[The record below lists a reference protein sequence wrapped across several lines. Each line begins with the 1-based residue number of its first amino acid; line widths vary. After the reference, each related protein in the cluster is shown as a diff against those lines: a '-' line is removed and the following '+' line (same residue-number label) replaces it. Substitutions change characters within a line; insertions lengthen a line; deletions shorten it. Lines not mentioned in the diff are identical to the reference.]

1 MSPTLSKPFW
11 ICVSSMLKRSFDLIV
26 SFVLLVILTPILILI
41 ALFVKLSSPGPVLF
55 KPVRSGKDGKPF
67 TMYKFRSMRVGGEKE
82 WMKRFDPEQM
92 DDFVFQS
99 EDDPRITKTG
109 RFLRKTSL
117 DELPN
122 LFNVLAGSMSLVG
135 PRPEEP
141 EVVEHYSPEMR
152 RRLEVKP
159 GITGLAQISGRG
171 ELPLK
176 EVIALDLAYVDSRSF
191 LGDLLIL
198 LKTPFTVFSRHGAL

>member
-1 MSPTLSKPFW
+1 MIP
-11 ICVSSMLKRSFDLIV
+11 KRILDVLI
-26 SFVLLVILTPILILI
+26 SLILI
-41 ALFVKLSSPGPVLF
+41 IVLSPLFLILAILVKLSSPGPALF
-55 KPVRSGKDGKPF
+55 KPVRIGLNGQPF
-67 TMYKFRSMRVGGEKE
+67 TMYKFRSMQIGGEKDWIE
-82 WMKRFDPEQM
+82 RFDPAQM
-92 DDFVFQS
+92 ANFVFQA

-109 RFLRKTSL
+109 RWLRRTSL

-141 EVVEHYSPEMR
+141 EVAAHYTAEMR
-152 RRLEVKP
+152 RRLDVKP

-176 EVIALDLAYVDSRSF
+176 DVIAKDLEYVDRHSF
-191 LGDLLIL
+191 LFDVTIL
-198 LKTPFTVFSRHGAL
+198 VKTPFTVGSRRGAL

>member
-1 MSPTLSKPFW
+1 
-11 ICVSSMLKRSFDLIV
+11 MLKRCFDFLV
-26 SFVLLVILTPILILI
+26 SLVLLILLIPLFILL
-41 ALFVKLSSPGPVLF
+41 ALLVKLSSPGPVLF
-55 KPVRSGKDGKPF
+55 KPVRAGLKNKPF
-67 TMYKFRSMRVGGEKE
+67 TMYKFRSMRVGGEKD
-82 WMKRFDPEQM
+82 WMKRFDPRKI

-99 EDDPRITKTG
+99 EDDPRITAAG

-122 LFNVLAGSMSLVG
+122 LLNVLGGSMSLVG

-141 EVVEHYSPEMR
+141 EVVQHYTAEMR

-159 GITGLAQISGRG
+159 GMTGLAQISGRG

-176 EVIALDLAYVDSRSF
+176 EIIALDLDYVNSHTF
-191 LGDLLIL
+191 PGDLLIL
-198 LKTPFTVFSRHGAL
+198 IKTPLTVFTRRGAL

>member
-1 MSPTLSKPFW
+1 
-11 ICVSSMLKRSFDLIV
+11 MLKRSFDIAV
-26 SFVLLVILTPILILI
+26 SFILLVALSPFLLII
-41 ALFVKLSSPGPVLF
+41 ALVVKLSSPGPALF
-55 KPVRSGKDGKPF
+55 KPVRVGLNGQPF
-67 TMYKFRSMRVGGEKE
+67 TMYKFRSMRVGGEKD
-82 WMKRFDPEQM
+82 WIKRFDPAKM
-92 DDFVFQS
+92 GDFVFQT

-109 RFLRKTSL
+109 RWLRRTSL

-122 LFNVLAGSMSLVG
+122 LLNVLRGNMSLVG

-141 EVVEHYSPEMR
+141 EVAAHYSPEMR

-176 EVIALDLAYVDSRSF
+176 DVIAKDLEYVDRHSI
-191 LGDLLIL
+191 LIDLVILI
-198 LKTPFTVFSRHGAL
+198 KTPFTVGSRRGAL

>member
-1 MSPTLSKPFW
+1 
-11 ICVSSMLKRSFDLIV
+11 
-26 SFVLLVILTPILILI
+26 
-41 ALFVKLSSPGPVLF
+41 
-55 KPVRSGKDGKPF
+55 
-67 TMYKFRSMRVGGEKE
+67 MYKFRSMRIGGEKD
-82 WMKRFDPEQM
+82 WMKRFDPEKM
-92 DDFVFQS
+92 DEFVFQS
-99 EDDPRITKTG
+99 EDDPRITGTG

-122 LFNVLAGSMSLVG
+122 LLNVLGGSMSLVG

-141 EVVEHYSPEMR
+141 EVVEHYTDEML

-176 EVIALDLAYVDSRSF
+176 EIIALDLDYVKNHTF
-191 LGDLLIL
+191 GTDLLIL
-198 LKTPFTVFSRHGAL
+198 IKTPLTVFTRRGAL